1 VGVIKPAFVAK
12 QSCQGVMNLKQ
23 LKVPVEREPGFE
35 GCLEMVNSLLCL
47 ALGSIGIAEGT
58 M

>member
-1 VGVIKPAFVAK
+1 MKPAFVAK

-35 GCLEMVNSLLCL
+35 GCLEVVNSLLCL
-47 ALGSIGIAEGT
+47 ALGSTGIAEGT